1 MRRNNAEYL
10 FIFFSLSVRSV
21 WSLQQIP
28 NVYLSV
34 CMCECVCRDEQVC
47 ASAGAKFI
55 LAEDMIE
62 PKKRFHVSTNEKQ
75 RFCARWIQAE
85 KQQKQPSLLA

>member
-10 FIFFSLSVRSV
+10 FIFFSFSVRSV

-28 NVYLSV
+28 NV
-34 CMCECVCRDEQVC
+34 CVQVC